1 MCTSKKYKF
10 LRSDERKK
18 KNASSSLRWQTKGI
32 NIYIHTQTI
41 YIQTCY
47 LVITYK
53 MSATYKNVLLVG
65 GAGDLGK
72 HILSALLADSSFN
85 VTVLSRINSKSVFPS
100 NVKVIK
106 VDYKDNNAI
115 KKALTGQ
122 DIVISAVGG
131 SDFNDNFDHT
141 LIEAAIEAGV
151 KWFIPSEFTADI
163 SHPQFGSIPFKA
175 PLVETIELLKKHQSR
190 IAHTFITAGAFL
202 DWGLDNGILGFDIPN
217 HTATLYDEG
226 KYSIAATTLPSIGK
240 AVVAIIH
247 HPELT
252 LNKRIY
258 IADTSFTGQEALALF
273 EKYTGKKWT
282 VKHIST
288 EDSYEKGAEY
298 YAKGD
303 VANSIAPYIMGVV
316 YNGQGAGNFQDKT
329 SNKALGLG
337 TIPIEQIIKEAVERS
352 KVKTKE

>member
-1 MCTSKKYKF
+1 M
-10 LRSDERKK
+10 
-18 KNASSSLRWQTKGI
+18 SS
-32 NIYIHTQTI
+32 
-41 YIQTCY
+41 
-47 LVITYK
+47 
-53 MSATYKNVLLVG
+53 TYKNVLLVG

-72 HILSALLADSSFN
+72 HVLSALLADSSFN
-85 VTVLSRINSKSVFPS
+85 VTVLSRIDSKSVFPS
-100 NVKVIK
+100 YVKVIK

-131 SDFNDNFDHT
+131 NAFFDKFDHT
-141 LIEAAIEAGV
+141 LIEAAVEVGV
-151 KWFIPSEFTADI
+151 KWFIPSEFTADV
-163 SHPQFGSIPFKA
+163 SHSQFGSIPFMA
-175 PLVETIELLKKHQSR
+175 PKVESIELLKKYQSR
-190 IAHTFITAGAFL
+190 IAHTFITTGGFL
-202 DWGLDNGILGFDIPN
+202 DWGLDIGFLGFDIPN

-226 KYSIAATTLPSIGK
+226 KYSVSATTLPSISK

-258 IADTSFTGQEALALF
+258 IADTSFTGQEALALL
-273 EKYTGKKWT
+273 EKYTGTKWT

-288 EDSYEKGAEY
+288 EDSYKQAAEY

-303 VANSIAPYIMGVV
+303 LGNAIPSYILGVA
-316 YNGQGAGNFQDKT
+316 YNGQGACNFQDKT
-329 SNKALGLG
+329 SNKGLGLG
-337 TIPIEQIIKEAVERS
+337 TISIEQIIKEAVERS